1 MPQVLD
7 FNKKQ
12 PTKMEDLEARLKDL
26 GFSVNDLRMQVL
38 AIRSLTA
45 APSVMAEALMGNHS
59 GYQMELQDEIVKLIA
74 KRKEEHEK
82 TNNGEAGGESSG
94 DVSDSGTS
102 NTPAAGDS
110 EPQPGIGTEPSAG
123 EGSGDDQGKV

>member
-12 PTKMEDLEARLKDL
+12 PTKIEALEARLTDL

-82 TNNGEAGGESSG
+82 VNNNGEASAG
-94 DVSDSGTS
+94 VISDSGAS
-102 NTPAAGDS
+102 NRPAAGDS
-110 EPQPGIGTEPSAG
+110 EPEPVIGTEPSAG

>member
-12 PTKMEDLEARLKDL
+12 PTKMEDLEARMKEM
-26 GFSVNDLRMQVL
+26 GFNINDLRMQVL

-74 KRKEEHEK
+74 KRKEGYEK
-82 TNNGEAGGESSG
+82 VNNSEAGGG
-94 DVSDSGTS
+94 IVSDSGAS
-102 NTPAAGDS
+102 NTGAAFSG
-110 EPQPGIGTEPSAG
+110 EPEPKPGTEPSAG